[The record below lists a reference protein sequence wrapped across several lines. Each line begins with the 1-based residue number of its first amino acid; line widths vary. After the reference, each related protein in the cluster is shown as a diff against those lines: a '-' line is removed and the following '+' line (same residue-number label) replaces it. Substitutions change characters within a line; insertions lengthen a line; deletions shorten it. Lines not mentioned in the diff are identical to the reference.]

1 MNNKKVAGIALVIT
15 IITFSSKLLGLL
27 RDILLANYYGTSVSS
42 DAYVMA
48 QSILSVFTILLVNAL
63 GTAFIPMLSDYK
75 VNRSEKENKGLINNV
90 YTISF
95 LITTVISVVLLLFIK
110 PVVGFF
116 APGFSAEAQQ
126 LTQMVTMVMVPTIS
140 LSVIVLLNNS
150 FLQTRGSYFVPALYG
165 FPSNLALITG
175 MIFFTSQFGIVGLG
189 VAFTVG
195 AVCQILFQLP
205 ALIKNG
211 FKFKPEADFN
221 NEGLRTLLILVIPT
235 AIGTGI
241 QQINSIVDRMIG
253 SGLAEGSIAALNFS
267 NKLGMFIMG
276 LLFASISSVFY
287 TAMANHSANK
297 NVDEFK
303 NLLKGTVNTLTLL
316 IIPASVGFAV
326 LRLPIV
332 KLVFER
338 GAFDS
343 GASEMTAVAL
353 MFTALGLLGFS
364 LRDVFSRAFY
374 ALQDTKT
381 PMINGSIAVVVNI
394 VLDLVLAGPLKVG
407 GLALA
412 TSISGLTASML
423 LFIAL
428 YKRIGDFGIK
438 EIAVTFGK
446 IVASALLMGI
456 FVHFTYLWLNS
467 HVGSLVVSLGGS
479 ILVGVAVYG
488 IAVTLLGIKEVHS
501 LLALITK
508 KLKRG

>member
-90 YTISF
+90 YTVSF
-95 LITTVISVVLLLFIK
+95 LITTAISVILLLFIK

-116 APGFSAEAQQ
+116 APGFSPEAQH

-165 FPSNLALITG
+165 FPSNLALIAG

-211 FKFKPEADFN
+211 FKFRPEADFN
-221 NEGLRTLLILVIPT
+221 NEGLRTLFILVIPT

-253 SGLAEGSIAALNFS
+253 SGLTEGSIAALNFS

-297 NVDEFK
+297 NVEEFK

-343 GASEMTAVAL
+343 NASEMTAVAL

-381 PMINGSIAVVVNI
+381 PMINGSIAVVINI
-394 VLDLVLAGPLKVG
+394 VLDLLLAGPLKVG

-412 TSISGLTASML
+412 TSISGVTASML

-438 EIAVTFGK
+438 EIGVTFGK
-446 IVASALLMGI
+446 IIASAVLMGI
-456 FVHFTYLWLNS
+456 FVHFTYMWLNS
-467 HVGSLVVSLGGS
+467 YVGSLIVSLGGLNS
-479 ILVGVAVYG
+479 RRYC
-488 IAVTLLGIKEVHS
+488 S
-501 LLALITK
+501 LWYFGHII
-508 KLKRG
+508 GY

>member
-297 NVDEFK
+297 NIDEFK

-338 GAFDS
+338 GAFDG

>member
-1 MNNKKVAGIALVIT
+1 MNNKKVAGIALIIT

-27 RDILLANYYGTSVSS
+27 RDILLANYYGTSISS

-48 QSILSVFTILLVNAL
+48 QSILSVFTILLVNGL

-75 VNRSEKENKGLINNV
+75 VNRSESDNKGLINNV
-90 YTISF
+90 YTVSV
-95 LITTVISVVLLLFIK
+95 LITAVISVILLIFIK

-116 APGFSAEAQQ
+116 APGFSPEAQH
-126 LTQMVTMVMVPTIS
+126 LTQMVTMVMIPTIS

-175 MIFFTSQFGIVGLG
+175 MIFFTSQFGIIGLG
-189 VAFTVG
+189 VAFSIG
-195 AVCQILFQLP
+195 AVCQILFQMP
-205 ALIKNG
+205 ALIKTG
-211 FKFKPEADFN
+211 FKYKPEADFN
-221 NEGLRTLLILVIPT
+221 NEGLKTLFILVIPT

-241 QQINSIVDRMIG
+241 QQINSIVDRIIG

-267 NKLGMFIMG
+267 NKLGLFVMG
-276 LLFASISSVFY
+276 LLFASISSVYY
-287 TAMANHSANK
+287 TAMANHSAN
-297 NVDEFK
+297 NNMDEFK
-303 NLLKGTVNTLTLL
+303 NLLKGTVNTLSLV
-316 IIPASVGFAV
+316 IVPASVGFIV

-338 GAFDS
+338 GAFDG
-343 GASEMTAVAL
+343 GASEMTSVAL
-353 MFTALGLLGFS
+353 MFTAVGLLGFS

-381 PMINGSIAVVVNI
+381 PMINGSIAVVINI
-394 VLDLVLAGPLKVG
+394 IFALLLSGPMKVG

-412 TSISGLTASML
+412 MSISGLSASVL

-428 YKRIGDFGIK
+428 YKRIGDFGVKDMLSTI
-438 EIAVTFGK
+438 GK
-446 IVASALLMGI
+446 ILFAAILMGI
-456 FVHFTYLWLNS
+456 CVHFTYNGLTALA
-467 HVGSLVVSLGGS
+467 GSLIISLGGS

-488 IAVTLLGIKEVHS
+488 VSVTLLGIQEVHS
-501 LLALITK
+501 LLAVITK

>member
-1 MNNKKVAGIALVIT
+1 MNNKKVAGIALIIT

-27 RDILLANYYGTSVSS
+27 RDILLANYYGTSISS

-48 QSILSVFTILLVNAL
+48 QSILSVFTILLVNGL

-75 VNRSEKENKGLINNV
+75 VNRSESENKGLINNV
-90 YTISF
+90 YTVSF
-95 LITTVISVVLLLFIK
+95 LLTAVISVVLLIFIK

-116 APGFSAEAQQ
+116 APGFSSEAQH
-126 LTQMVTMVMVPTIS
+126 LTQMVTMVMIPTIS

-165 FPSNLALITG
+165 FPSNLALIAG
-175 MIFFTSQFGIVGLG
+175 MVFFTSQFGIVGLG
-189 VAFTVG
+189 VAFSVG
-195 AVCQILFQLP
+195 AVCQILFQMP
-205 ALIKNG
+205 ALFKTG
-211 FKFKPEADFN
+211 FQFKPERDFN

-276 LLFASISSVFY
+276 LLFASISSVYY
-287 TAMANHSANK
+287 TAMANHRAN
-297 NVDEFK
+297 NNMDEFK
-303 NLLKGTVNTLTLL
+303 NLLKGTVNTLSLL
-316 IIPASVGFAV
+316 IVPASVGFIV

-338 GAFDS
+338 GAFDG
-343 GASEMTAVAL
+343 GASEMTAIAL
-353 MFTALGLLGFS
+353 MYTAVGLLGFS

-394 VLDLVLAGPLKVG
+394 VLDIALAGPLKVG

-412 TSISGLTASML
+412 TSISGLTASIL

-428 YKRIGDFGIK
+428 YKRIGDFGVKDMLNTFSKIL
-438 EIAVTFGK
+438 IAAF
-446 IVASALLMGI
+446 LMGVC
-456 FVHFTYLWLNS
+456 VHFTYTGLTA
-467 HVGSLVVSLGGS
+467 VAGSLLISLGGS

-488 IAVTLLGIKEVHS
+488 VTVTLLGIKEVHS
-501 LLALITK
+501 LLAVVTK

>member
-27 RDILLANYYGTSVSS
+27 RDILLANFYGTSISS

-95 LITTVISVVLLLFIK
+95 MITVVISIVLMLLIK

-116 APGFSAEAQQ
+116 APGFSPEAQH
-126 LTQMVTMVMVPTIS
+126 LTQMVTMVMIPTIS

-175 MIFFTSQFGIVGLG
+175 MIFFTAQFGIVGLG

-205 ALIKNG
+205 ALVKTG

-221 NEGLRTLLILVIPT
+221 NEGLRTLFILVVPT

-253 SGLAEGSIAALNFS
+253 SGLSEGSIAALNFS
-267 NKLGMFIMG
+267 NKLGLFVMG

-297 NVDEFK
+297 NMDEFK
-303 NLLKGTVNTLTLL
+303 TLLKGTVNTLTLL
-316 IIPASVGFAV
+316 IIPASVGFIV

-338 GAFDS
+338 GAFD
-343 GASEMTAVAL
+343 GVASEMTAVAL
-353 MFTALGLLGFS
+353 MFTAVGLIGFS

-394 VLDLVLAGPLKVG
+394 IFALLLSGPMKVG

-412 TSISGLTASML
+412 TSISGLSASLL
-423 LFIAL
+423 LFVAL
-428 YKRIGDFGIK
+428 YKRIGDFGVK
-438 EIAVTFGK
+438 DMLTTFGK
-446 IVASALLMGI
+446 ILMAAVLMGLC
-456 FVHFTYLWLNS
+456 VHFSYGWMDR
-467 HVGSLVVSLGGS
+467 HIGSLTLSLGVS
-479 ILVGVAVYG
+479 VLVGVGVYG
-488 IAVTLLGIKEVHS
+488 VAVTLLGIKEVHS

>member
-1 MNNKKVAGIALVIT
+1 MNNKKVAGIALIIT

-27 RDILLANYYGTSVSS
+27 RDILLANYYGTSISS

-75 VNRSEKENKGLINNV
+75 VNRSEAENKGLINNV
-90 YTISF
+90 YTVSF
-95 LITTVISVVLLLFIK
+95 LLTTAISVVLLIFIK

-116 APGFSAEAQQ
+116 APGFGPEAQH
-126 LTQMVTMVMVPTIS
+126 LTQLVTMVMIPTIS

-175 MIFFTSQFGIVGLG
+175 MIFFTHQFGIVGLG
-189 VAFTVG
+189 VAFSIG

-205 ALIKNG
+205 ALFKTG
-211 FKFKPEADFN
+211 FKFKPETDFN
-221 NEGLRTLLILVIPT
+221 NEGLRTLFILVIPT

-276 LLFASISSVFY
+276 LLFASISSVYY
-287 TAMANHSANK
+287 TAMANHSAN
-297 NVDEFK
+297 NNMDEFK
-303 NLLKGTVNTLTLL
+303 NLLKGTVNTLGLL
-316 IIPASVGFAV
+316 IVPASVGFIV

-338 GAFDS
+338 GAFDG

-353 MFTALGLLGFS
+353 LFTAVGLLGFS

-394 VLDLVLAGPLKVG
+394 ILDIILAGPMKVG

-412 TSISGLTASML
+412 TSISGLTASLL

-428 YKRIGDFGIK
+428 HKRIGDFGIK
-438 EIAVTFGK
+438 DMINTLGK
-446 IVASALLMGI
+446 IMIAAVLMGLC
-456 FVHFTYLWLNS
+456 VHFTYIGLTAFT
-467 HVGSLVVSLGGS
+467 GSLIMSLGGS

-488 IAVTLLGIKEVHS
+488 VAVTLLGIKEVHS
-501 LLALITK
+501 LLAVVTK